1 MTLMKKLSL
10 YIFLSLMC
18 CNVSFSLED
27 LSKTDINKLKKLN
40 TEEII
45 SALSNKKI
53 NGYYQFGETEEPFN
67 FEEVHD
73 ADGSYFQD
81 SEKMGKISGEWEV
94 KNDELCYKYYKTSFS
109 EADKEFDCGA
119 FVYTKYD
126 IVYYFFDIEKQLF
139 YAKST
144 SSIDLN

>member
-1 MTLMKKLSL
+1 MWSG
-10 YIFLSLMC
+10 
-18 CNVSFSLED
+18 VSFSED
-27 LSKTDINKLKKLN
+27 LSNVDINKLTKLN

-45 SALSNKKI
+45 AALSDKKL
-53 NGYYQFGETEEPFN
+53 NGYYQFSAEDIFD
-67 FEEVHD
+67 FEEIHES
-73 ADGSYFQD
+73 DGKYFTNT
-81 SEKMGKISGEWEV
+81 EKLGKVSGEWEA
-94 KNDELCYKYYKTSFS
+94 KDDQLCYKYYKTSFS

-126 IVYYFFDIEKQLF
+126 IVYYFFDIEKQYF